1 MQFKYVICYF
11 QITVNEYIRQFA
23 YVYDLNLCVKTWKK
37 LQVHAQ
43 QRQIICW
50 LTTYNIFNNNHEWH
64 LTSYYH
70 TSSTCQCN
78 ASRRRAGRP
87 NPAFILTPQC
97 AGTRPWQKI
106 KVTPIWLHVRA
117 GAKGTTLENA
127 SFRFEKQKQEVMQG
141 VVSTSSNRSL
151 VTRVSE
157 SRWLCQLSLTSFLA
171 PSNSQEQYREL
182 KINHCTTVT

>member
-1 MQFKYVICYF
+1 MLFNKIQYIYK
-11 QITVNEYIRQFA
+11 TVCLCI
-23 YVYDLNLCVKTWKK
+23 YDLNLCLKTWKNCK
-37 LQVHAQ
+37 DMQSKGNICLQ
-43 QRQIICW
+43 
-50 LTTYNIFNNNHEWH
+50 LTTYFTIITNDILH
-64 LTSYYH
+64 
-70 TSSTCQCN
+70 
-78 ASRRRAGRP
+78 P

-106 KVTPIWLHVRA
+106 QVTPIWQHVRA

-127 SFRFEKQKQEVMQG
+127 SLRFEKQKQEVMQG
-141 VVSTSSNRSL
+141 VDRSSTSSNRSL